1 MSFRIRRPGPGVLVL
16 RDNPGCFWLLGLL
29 FVGVGGLVA
38 AGLAGAFENL
48 DQVSPLEKALAW
60 VLALAALGA
69 GLWTFYRSPQS
80 RIEVRAGDG
89 TLTVRRRGLLRAGR
103 EVYAL
108 ADVADVLLDQTSDI
122 DGDPV
127 HRLAM
132 RLHGDSD
139 LIPLSLLWLH
149 DRPGLEQ
156 AAREIQTLL
165 PNGKSKENKTL

>member
-1 MSFRIRRPGPGVLVL
+1 MSLRMRRPAPGVLLVG
-16 RDNPGCFWLLGLL
+16 DNPGCFWLLGLL
-29 FVGVGGLVA
+29 FVGAGGLVA
-38 AGLAGAFENL
+38 VGLAGAFVDL

-69 GLWTFYRSPQS
+69 GLWTLYRSPQS
-80 RIEVRAGDG
+80 RIEIRAGDG

-103 EVYAL
+103 EVYDL
-108 ADVADVLLDQTSDI
+108 AGVADVLLDETSDT

-127 HRLAM
+127 YRLAL

-165 PNGKSKENKTL
+165 PNGKSKENRS